1 MKNNL
6 FLMSILLLAILTQS
20 SQCEKEDLNP
30 EKSNLAE
37 LTITLDQTAWF
48 CAGECRYN
56 FVFQEG
62 LVITSRY
69 DKPNDETPLW
79 ICDRSL
85 SATDWQT
92 IRTALDLDNLVDTE
106 ETIGCPGC
114 ADAPIETL
122 EVVNGDFSRSVSM
135 NMGEDVPSIQPLL
148 DVLRAEAEGYKNQD
162 NCQ

>member
-6 FLMSILLLAILTQS
+6 FFLSMILLGILTQS
-20 SQCEKEDLNP
+20 SQCDKENVKT

-48 CAGECRYN
+48 CPGNCRYN

-62 LVITSRY
+62 SVTTRRF

-79 ICDRSL
+79 TCNRSL
-85 SATDWQT
+85 SSGNWQD
-92 IRTALDLDNLVDTE
+92 IVAALDIDNLVDTE

-122 EVVNGDFSRSVSM
+122 RVESGDFSKEVRM
-135 NMGEDVPSIQPLL
+135 NMGEDVPSIQALL
-148 DVLRAEAEGYKNQD
+148 NELREQAEGLKSQD